1 MQGTPGKPSLRIF
14 WVFRLLFTSFHC
26 LLPGGYSEKIKE
38 NVEKL
43 LGMSNLETETFM
55 R

>member
-1 MQGTPGKPSLRIF
+1 MY
-14 WVFRLLFTSFHC
+14 FHC
-26 LLPGGYSEKIKE
+26 LLLGGYSEKVKE

-43 LGMSNLETETFM
+43 LGMPNLEIDTFM